1 MAKTPKLKP
10 EAETADQAPAD
21 VVQAETVAVEPPA
34 DPPHAAT
41 PTEAE
46 TAAIQTAGVAVE
58 TLLVTGPKSGR
69 RRAGRLFGADPVT
82 LLVDEL
88 AEGDL
93 AAIEADP
100 LLRVTRV
107 AAPY

>member
-10 EAETADQAPAD
+10 EAETADQA
-21 VVQAETVAVEPPA
+21 
-34 DPPHAAT
+34 HAAT
-41 PTEAE
+41 PTDAE

-69 RRAGRLFGADPVT
+69 RRAGRLFGAEPVT
-82 LLVDEL
+82 LVVDEL
-88 AEGDL
+88 AEAEL
-93 AAIEADP
+93 AAIWADP

>member
-1 MAKTPKLKP
+1 MAKTPKPKP
-10 EAETADQAPAD
+10 EPETADQAPAD
-21 VVQAETVAVEPPA
+21 VVQAAPRAVEAVAEAPQAAGGA
-34 DPPHAAT
+34 DA
-41 PTEAE
+41 EA
-46 TAAIQTAGVAVE
+46 AAIQAADVAVE
-58 TLLVTGPKSGR
+58 TLLVTGPTSGR

-88 AEGDL
+88 AEDEL
-93 AAIEADP
+93 SAIEADP